1 MKIAIIET
9 KSSFSGSSLST
20 QSTRQ
25 VVKHALIRVFRI
37 LCMVK
42 GINSY
47 CCEIWEIFMEKLT
60 LDLILEGWT
69 GLWVELKQRG
79 TFLLKGLE
87 LIKLWD

>member
-1 MKIAIIET
+1 
-9 KSSFSGSSLST
+9 
-20 QSTRQ
+20 
-25 VVKHALIRVFRI
+25 
-37 LCMVK
+37 MVEE
-42 GINSY
+42 INSY
-47 CCEIWEIFMEKLT
+47 CCEIWEIFIEKLT